1 MKQTIIGPVKK
12 SIRIWLPDEM
22 EKDGGVWVN
31 ATVHDVLVNYENI
44 IIEENSNDVDI
55 ENTLSSFEDYKIETI
70 NETHQSLQAPRG

>member
-1 MKQTIIGPVKK
+1 MEHKIIGPVKK

-22 EKDGGVWVN
+22 EKEGGVWVN

-44 IIEENSNDVDI
+44 IIEENSNDIDI

-70 NETHQSLQAPRG
+70 NETHQSFQTARG